1 MGKLKMHTMD
11 LKTFKKQLFLI
22 SDKGYIRELQKLLSH
37 KEGKREMERKNLEQI
52 EDKEQDDIINPN

>member
-37 KEGKREMERKNLEQI
+37 KEVKKRNGK
-52 EDKEQDDIINPN
+52 KEHGTNCR